1 MAHLVGTQ
9 GGFHPAVTR
18 GDRCGTLIFGQSG
31 GRFYL
36 VSYNSHMMTAPENVD
51 ASPSVALERLSTPVP
66 EFACVALDQGIDRLL
81 DYRIPPH
88 LVAVAAVGRR
98 VQVPLGR
105 RNKIVTGTIVRLD
118 ASAPVLHPVKLL
130 SNSDKPP
137 RVAKIRALPQWAK
150 SEEPGLWGDLGQKVP
165 GAGTSVTKDETGELP
180 AALDGPQT
188 TASNTIKPIHQVL
201 TEIEPFSAE
210 LMRLAEWIS
219 NYYFCPQGQVL
230 AGIMPAAVKR
240 QTRVP
245 TRVTVLLPALEAD
258 KIAAVMEK
266 LSTRGRSAYRKVAEA
281 LVSGPLEIQKL
292 VKPGGLSRPM
302 LKRFIQMGLLAIKS
316 NSENPADS
324 ATDGGET
331 STLHQRPVTQLTA
344 EQTAVYNDILPLL
357 EKPEFKVRLIHGV
370 TGSGK
375 TELYIRCIEKVVA
388 TGRRAIVLV
397 PEISLTQ
404 QAAARFTARFER
416 VAVLHSRMKNSLRHQ
431 YWQSIASGWAQV
443 IVGARSAVFAPVE
456 NLGLIVVDEEH
467 DTSYKQD
474 SAPRY
479 HGRDVAI
486 RRAQLAGVPVLL
498 GSATPSLES
507 WHNAAQNP
515 HYKLLRLT
523 SRPNNVRMPRVVVVN
538 MREEHRQR
546 RGLHAISTTMEFQ
559 LKKTLAEKGQA
570 ILLLNR
576 RGYAHYL
583 ACAKCPW
590 VMMCDHCDATM
601 VVHLN
606 RIIRSGH
613 DALVKCHYCLT
624 SQILPDHCPDCQ
636 SRLIQLGQGTQR
648 VEEELARKF
657 PRSCTARMDSDSMR
671 KASDYKQTLEAFGA
685 GELDILLG
693 TQMIAKGLDFPNVRL
708 VGVLNADLAMTSPDF
723 RAAERTFDLVCQ
735 VAGRSGRA
743 GAEGTVVVQTMQ
755 PDEPAIVHA
764 TRHDYPGFV
773 QSELPHRKEFGYPP
787 YGRIVRF
794 IVTHKQADTADA
806 TCRQIADYIQ
816 DSIVL
821 HKLPVR
827 MNGPQLPAMARIDDE
842 HRREIL
848 LFSTAAMP
856 LQQLLATV
864 RGHGLLH
871 KFPGSVVVDV
881 DPYAMA

>member
-1 MAHLVGTQ
+1 
-9 GGFHPAVTR
+9 
-18 GDRCGTLIFGQSG
+18 
-31 GRFYL
+31 
-36 VSYNSHMMTAPENVD
+36 MMSAADYGD
-51 ASPSVALERLSTPVP
+51 ASPCVALESSSRRGP
-66 EFACVALDQGIDRLL
+66 EYACIALDQGIDRLL

-88 LVAVAAVGRR
+88 LAAVAGVGRR
-98 VQVPLGR
+98 VEVPLGR
-105 RNKIVTGTIVRLD
+105 RNKIVTGTIVRLGTA
-118 ASAPVLHPVKLL
+118 ASVPPPAKQRGNA
-130 SNSDKPP
+130 SKPP
-137 RVAKIRALPQWAK
+137 RAANIRVAPSKAK
-150 SEEPGLWGDLGQKVP
+150 PDEPGLWADLEPEIPVRVDSSAADD
-165 GAGTSVTKDETGELP
+165 GAGELP
-180 AALDGPQT
+180 AALAEPQAA
-188 TASNTIKPIHQVL
+188 ASNRIKLIHRVL
-201 TEIEPFSAE
+201 TDIEPFTAE
-210 LMRLAEWIS
+210 LMRVAEWIS
-219 NYYFCPQGQVL
+219 NYYCCPQGQVL
-230 AGIMPAAVKR
+230 AGIMPAAVKSN
-240 QTRVP
+240 TRVP
-245 TRVTVLLPALEAD
+245 TRVTVLLPMLEAD
-258 KIAAVMEK
+258 QISAAVEK
-266 LSTRGRSAYRKVAEA
+266 LSARARKTYQKAAQA
-281 LVSGPLEIQKL
+281 LAGGPMEFQAL

-302 LKRFIQMGLLAIKS
+302 LKRFVQMGLLMMQS
-316 NSENPADS
+316 RSENPPDS
-324 ATDGGET
+324 AADGGEP
-331 STLHQRPVTQLTA
+331 SSLHQRPVVQLTT
-344 EQTAVYNDILPLL
+344 EQTAAYNDILPLI
-357 EKPEFKVRLIHGV
+357 EKPEFTVRLIHGV

-375 TELYIRCIEKVVA
+375 TELYIRCIEQVVA
-388 TGRRAIVLV
+388 AGRRAIVLV

-486 RRAQLAGVPVLL
+486 RRAQLAGIPVLL

-515 HYKLLRLT
+515 HYKLLRLA

-546 RGLHAISTTMEFQ
+546 RGLHALSTTMEFQ

-613 DALVKCHYCLT
+613 DAMVKCHYCLT

-657 PRSCTARMDSDSMR
+657 PRCRTARMDSDSMR

-685 GELDILLG
+685 GDLDILLG
-693 TQMIAKGLDFPNVRL
+693 TQMIAKGLDFPNVHL

-764 TRHDYPGFV
+764 ARHDYPGFV

-787 YGRIVRF
+787 YGRIVRM
-794 IVTHKQADTADA
+794 IVTHKQTDTADA
-806 TCRQIADYIQ
+806 ICRQIADYLQECI
-816 DSIVL
+816 DL
-821 HKLPVR
+821 RKLPVR

-842 HRREIL
+842 YRREIL
-848 LFSTAAMP
+848 LFSTTAMP
-856 LQQLLATV
+856 LQQLLAMV
-864 RGHGLLH
+864 RSQGLLH

>member
-1 MAHLVGTQ
+1 
-9 GGFHPAVTR
+9 
-18 GDRCGTLIFGQSG
+18 
-31 GRFYL
+31 
-36 VSYNSHMMTAPENVD
+36 MMTTADNAD
-51 ASPSVALERLSTPVP
+51 ASPPVAQERSSTPVP
-66 EFACVALDQGIDRLL
+66 EYACIALDQGIDRLL

-88 LVAVAAVGRR
+88 LIAVADVGRR
-98 VQVPLGR
+98 VEVPLGR
-105 RNKIVTGTIVRLD
+105 RNKIVTGTIVRLGVG
-118 ASAPVLHPVKLL
+118 ASVLPPAQLRR
-130 SNSDKPP
+130 NTNKPP
-137 RVAKIRALPQWAK
+137 RKAKTRVAPKQAK
-150 SEEPGLWGDLGQKVP
+150 PEEPGLWAELEPVIP
-165 GAGTSVTKDETGELP
+165 VSVDSAAANDALGELP
-180 AALDGPQT
+180 APLADPQT
-188 TASNTIKPIHQVL
+188 AASNSIKLIHRIL
-201 TEIEPFSAE
+201 TDIAPFSAE
-210 LMRLAEWIS
+210 LLRVAEWIS
-219 NYYFCPQGQVL
+219 NYYCCPQGQVL
-230 AGIMPAAVKR
+230 AGIMPAAVKSN
-240 QTRVP
+240 TRVP
-245 TRVTVLLPALEAD
+245 TRVMVLPPVPDSAQ
-258 KIAAVMEK
+258 IAAGVEK
-266 LSTRGRSAYRKVAEA
+266 LSARARKTYQNAAAALAGGPMEIQA
-281 LVSGPLEIQKL
+281 LVR
-292 VKPGGLSRPM
+292 PGGLSRPM
-302 LKRFIQMGLLAIKS
+302 LKRFVQMGLLATQS
-316 NSENPADS
+316 VSVNPTDS
-324 ATDGGET
+324 AADGGDV
-331 STLHQRPVTQLTA
+331 SSLHQRPIVQLTP
-344 EQTAVYNDILPLL
+344 EQTAAYNDILPLL

-375 TELYIRCIEKVVA
+375 TEIYIRCIEKVVA

-479 HGRDVAI
+479 HWRDVAI
-486 RRAQLAGVPVLL
+486 RRAQLAGIPVLL

-515 HYKLLRLT
+515 HYKLLQLT
-523 SRPNNVRMPRVVVVN
+523 SRPNNIRMPRVVVVN

-546 RGLHAISTTMEFQ
+546 RGLHALSTVMEFQ

-613 DALVKCHYCLT
+613 DAMVKCHYCLT
-624 SQILPDHCPDCQ
+624 SQILPDRCPDCQ
-636 SRLIQLGQGTQR
+636 AGLIQLGQGTQR

-657 PRSCTARMDSDSMR
+657 PRSRTARMDSDSMR
-671 KASDYKQTLEAFGA
+671 KASDYKQTLEAFGC
-685 GELDILLG
+685 GDLDILLG
-693 TQMIAKGLDFPNVRL
+693 TQMIAKGLDFPNVHL

-743 GAEGTVVVQTMQ
+743 AVEGTVVVQTMQ
-755 PDEPAIVHA
+755 PDEPAIIHA

-787 YGRIVRF
+787 YGRIVRI

-806 TCRQIADYIQ
+806 TCRGIADYIQ
-816 DSIVL
+816 ECIGVA
-821 HKLPVR
+821 KLPVR
-827 MNGPQLPAMARIDDE
+827 MNGPQLPAIARIDDE

-848 LFSTAAMP
+848 LFSTTAMS

-864 RGHGLLH
+864 RACGLLH
-871 KFPGSVVVDV
+871 KSSASVVVDV